1 LFRLRDYAFDWIAWL
16 FFASIPALIFWQSAT
31 SLAEQGAASGGPLD
45 NAAFYPRVIASL
57 MSVVVVVQVIRLVL
71 GRVSHH
77 SPFAREGGTVLALSF
92 TAVFVIYLGAL
103 PYSGFHLAT
112 PPLCIG
118 MMWAMGVRPVP
129 AFIGGLVL
137 WLGASF
143 VFEGLLNVVLPVG
156 IFNLTIFN

>member
-1 LFRLRDYAFDWIAWL
+1 MFRLRDYAFDWIAWL

-57 MSVVVVVQVIRLVL
+57 MSFIVAVQGIRLVL
-71 GRVSHH
+71 GRVSHY
-77 SPFAREGGTVLALSF
+77 SPFLREGGTPLALSF
-92 TAVFVIYLGAL
+92 TAVFVIYLIVL

-129 AFIGGLVL
+129 SLFLGLVL
-137 WLGASF
+137 WLCASF